1 MWGGGYLLP
10 GLILRSDYR
19 RGRSGI
25 REASVD
31 GLGLFFPLLVLFV
44 VVPWFGRH
52 AIFLGQPFLIP
63 LLLLGLSAFGGGLL
77 TGQLLAVSIRCRFAL
92 AVAHGLGVWPIAG
105 VVATLP
111 ALVGHESVGAL
122 AIRFVPAFSVG
133 YFLIGGLVVLLT
145 GHGWKQVMRSAGVGL
160 VSGAAGAAVLIIAMF
175 FVSSET
181 SAAVQWFLA
190 VFGSVVACLLSSGM
204 IGRWAFRA
212 L

>member
-1 MWGGGYLLP
+1 M
-10 GLILRSDYR
+10 RSDYR

-52 AIFLGQPFLIP
+52 TIFLGQPFLIP

-105 VVATLP
+105 IVATLP

-133 YFLIGGLVVLLT
+133 YFLIGGLVVLLA

-160 VSGAAGAAVLIIAMF
+160 VSGAAGAAVLIITMF

-190 VFGSVVACLLSSGM
+190 VFGSIVACLLSSGM

>member
-1 MWGGGYLLP
+1 MLP
-10 GLILRSDYR
+10 GRILGSDYR

-133 YFLIGGLVVLLT
+133 YFLIGGLVVLLA
-145 GHGWKQVMRSAGVGL
+145 GHGWKPMMRSAGVGL
-160 VSGAAGAAVLIIAMF
+160 VSGAAGAAVLTLVMF

-181 SAAVQWFLA
+181 SVAVQWFLA
-190 VFGSVVACLLSSGM
+190 VFGSAVACLLSSGM
-204 IGRWAFRA
+204 IGRWGFRA

>member
-1 MWGGGYLLP
+1 MG
-10 GLILRSDYR
+10 SDYR

-44 VVPWFGRH
+44 VVPWLGRQ

-77 TGQLLAVSIRCRFAL
+77 TGQLLAVSVRCRFAL

-133 YFLIGGLVVLLT
+133 YFLIGGLVVLLA
-145 GHGWKQVMRSAGVGL
+145 GHGWKPMMRSAGVGL
-160 VSGAAGAAVLIIAMF
+160 VSGAAGAAVLTLVMF

-181 SAAVQWFLA
+181 SVAVQWFLA
-190 VFGSVVACLLSSGM
+190 VFGSAVACLLSSGM

>member
-19 RGRSGI
+19 RGHSRI
-25 REASVD
+25 RAASVD

-77 TGQLLAVSIRCRFAL
+77 TGQLLAVSVRCRFAL
-92 AVAHGLGVWPIAG
+92 GVAHGLGVWPIAG

-133 YFLIGGLVVLLT
+133 YLLIGGLVVLLA
-145 GHGWKQVMRSAGVGL
+145 GHGWKPMMRSAGVGL
-160 VSGAAGAAVLIIAMF
+160 VSGAAGAAVVALVMF

-181 SAAVQWFLA
+181 SVAVQWFLA
-190 VFGSVVACLLSSGM
+190 VFGSAVACLLSSGM
-204 IGRWAFRA
+204 IGRWGFRA

>member
-1 MWGGGYLLP
+1 MWGGGYSLP

-25 REASVD
+25 RAASLD

-44 VVPWFGRH
+44 VVPWLGRH
-52 AIFLGQPFLIP
+52 AIFLAQPFLIP
-63 LLLLGLSAFGGGLL
+63 LLLLGLSGFGGGLL
-77 TGQLLAVSIRCRFAL
+77 TGQLLAESVRGRFAL

-111 ALVGHESVGAL
+111 ALVGHETVGAL
-122 AIRFVPAFSVG
+122 AIRFVPAFSAG
-133 YFLIGGLVVLLT
+133 YFLIGGLVVLLA
-145 GHGWKQVMRSAGVGL
+145 GHGWKQMMRSAGLGL
-160 VSGAAGAAVLIIAMF
+160 VSGAGGGAVLTAVMF
-175 FVSSET
+175 FVTSET
-181 SAAVQWFLA
+181 SVAVQWFLA
-190 VFGSVVACLLSSGM
+190 VFGSTVACLLSSGM

>member
-19 RGRSGI
+19 RGCSGI

-77 TGQLLAVSIRCRFAL
+77 TGQLLAVSVRCRFAL

-133 YFLIGGLVVLLT
+133 YLLIGGLAVLLA
-145 GHGWKQVMRSAGVGL
+145 GHGWKPMMRSAGVGL
-160 VSGAAGAAVLIIAMF
+160 VSGVAGAAVLIIAMF

-190 VFGSVVACLLSSGM
+190 VFGSIVACLLSSVM

>member
-1 MWGGGYLLP
+1 MLP
-10 GLILRSDYR
+10 GRILGSDYR

-44 VVPWFGRH
+44 VVPWFGRQ

-133 YFLIGGLVVLLT
+133 YFLIGGLVVLLA
-145 GHGWKQVMRSAGVGL
+145 GHGWKPMMRSAGLGL
-160 VSGAAGAAVLIIAMF
+160 VSGAAGAAVLTLVMF
-175 FVSSET
+175 FVSSDT
-181 SAAVQWFLA
+181 SVAVQWFLA
-190 VFGSVVACLLSSGM
+190 VFGSAVACLLSSGM
-204 IGRWAFRA
+204 IGRWGFRA

>member
-1 MWGGGYLLP
+1 MLP
-10 GLILRSDYR
+10 GRILGSDYR

-44 VVPWFGRH
+44 VVPWLGRQ

-77 TGQLLAVSIRCRFAL
+77 TGQLLAVSVRCRFAL

-133 YFLIGGLVVLLT
+133 YFLIGGLVVLLA
-145 GHGWKQVMRSAGVGL
+145 GHGWKPMMRSAGVGL
-160 VSGAAGAAVLIIAMF
+160 VSGAAGAAVLTLVMF

-181 SAAVQWFLA
+181 SVAVQWFLA
-190 VFGSVVACLLSSGM
+190 VFGSAVACLLSSGM
-204 IGRWAFRA
+204 IGRWGFRA

>member
-105 VVATLP
+105 IVATLP

-133 YFLIGGLVVLLT
+133 YFLIGGLVVLLA

-160 VSGAAGAAVLIIAMF
+160 VSGAAGAAVLIITMF

-190 VFGSVVACLLSSGM
+190 VFGSIVACLLSSGM

>member
-19 RGRSGI
+19 RGHSRI
-25 REASVD
+25 RAASVD

-77 TGQLLAVSIRCRFAL
+77 TGQLLVVSVRCRFAL
-92 AVAHGLGVWPIAG
+92 AVAHGFGVWPIAG

-122 AIRFVPAFSVG
+122 AIRFVPVS
-133 YFLIGGLVVLLT
+133 YTHLT
-145 GHGWKQVMRSAGVGL
+145 LPTNREV
-160 VSGAAGAAVLIIAMF
+160 
-175 FVSSET
+175 
-181 SAAVQWFLA
+181 
-190 VFGSVVACLLSSGM
+190 
-204 IGRWAFRA
+204 
-212 L
+212 

>member
-1 MWGGGYLLP
+1 MLP
-10 GLILRSDYR
+10 GRILGSDYR

-44 VVPWFGRH
+44 VVPWLGRQ

-77 TGQLLAVSIRCRFAL
+77 TGQLLAVSVRCRFAL
-92 AVAHGLGVWPIAG
+92 GVAHGLGVWPIAG

-133 YFLIGGLVVLLT
+133 YLLIGGLVVLLA
-145 GHGWKQVMRSAGVGL
+145 GHGWKPMMRSAGVGL
-160 VSGAAGAAVLIIAMF
+160 VSGAAGAAVLTLVMF

-181 SAAVQWFLA
+181 SVAVQWFLA
-190 VFGSVVACLLSSGM
+190 VFGSAVACLLSSGM
-204 IGRWAFRA
+204 IGRWGFRA

>member
-1 MWGGGYLLP
+1 M
-10 GLILRSDYR
+10 
-19 RGRSGI
+19 
-25 REASVD
+25 
-31 GLGLFFPLLVLFV
+31 
-44 VVPWFGRH
+44 VPWFGRQ

-77 TGQLLAVSIRCRFAL
+77 TGQLLAVSVRCRFAL
-92 AVAHGLGVWPIAG
+92 GVAHGLGVWPIAG

-133 YFLIGGLVVLLT
+133 YFLIGGLVVLLA
-145 GHGWKQVMRSAGVGL
+145 GHGWKPMMRSAGVGL
-160 VSGAAGAAVLIIAMF
+160 VSGAVGATVLTLVMF

-181 SAAVQWFLA
+181 SVAVQWFLA
-190 VFGSVVACLLSSGM
+190 VFGSAVACLLSSGM
-204 IGRWAFRA
+204 IGRWGFRA

>member
-1 MWGGGYLLP
+1 MLP
-10 GLILRSDYR
+10 GRILGSDYR

-44 VVPWFGRH
+44 VVPWFGRQ

-77 TGQLLAVSIRCRFAL
+77 TGQLLAVSVRCRFAL
-92 AVAHGLGVWPIAG
+92 GVAHGLGVWPIAG

-133 YFLIGGLVVLLT
+133 YLLIGGLVVLLA
-145 GHGWKQVMRSAGVGL
+145 GHGWKPMMRSAGVGL
-160 VSGAAGAAVLIIAMF
+160 VSGAAGAAVLISAMF
-175 FVSSET
+175 FVSSEM

-190 VFGSVVACLLSSGM
+190 VFGSIVACLLSSGM
-204 IGRWAFRA
+204 IGRWGFRA

>member
-1 MWGGGYLLP
+1 M
-10 GLILRSDYR
+10 
-19 RGRSGI
+19 
-25 REASVD
+25 
-31 GLGLFFPLLVLFV
+31 
-44 VVPWFGRH
+44 VPWLGRQ

-77 TGQLLAVSIRCRFAL
+77 TGQLLAVSVRCRFAL

-133 YFLIGGLVVLLT
+133 YLLIGGLVVLLA
-145 GHGWKQVMRSAGVGL
+145 GHGWKPMMRSAGVGL
-160 VSGAAGAAVLIIAMF
+160 VSGAAGAAVLTLVMF

-181 SAAVQWFLA
+181 SVAVQWFLA
-190 VFGSVVACLLSSGM
+190 VFGSAVACLLSSGM
-204 IGRWAFRA
+204 IGRWGFRA